1 MASLRDQVVAEA
13 EGQLGVRYW
22 TMHQGPKGSTSEGF
36 GCAMLCAW
44 CLNEVLGT
52 DYYGSCWNF
61 WGDAI
66 GAPQYNQGGGEFEVV
81 DESEAQPGDIVIY
94 FKPGD
99 PVGYSTSASH
109 AALYV
114 GGGMVIGSYGY
125 GTPGTD
131 YYMAGGSVRRTTVD
145 YQSLG
150 GTRRIVR
157 CKRLKG
163 STATS
168 KPANTQTPST
178 SSDGRELYR
187 VSTTIRVKSDTLNV
201 RDKPST
207 KTGKIKAEYR
217 KGDEINIDGLVLGD
231 DGYVWGSYVGKSSGQ
246 RRYVA
251 LGTAELAS

>member
-1 MASLRDQVVAEA
+1 MASLRDQVVAKA
-13 EGQLGVRYW
+13 ESQLGVRYW
-22 TMHQGPKGSTSEGF
+22 TMHQGPRGSGSEGF

-81 DESEAQPGDIVIY
+81 DESDAQPGDVVLY
-94 FKPGD
+94 FQAGAAL
-99 PVGYSTSASH
+99 GYSTSASH

-150 GTRRIVR
+150 GVHRFVR

-163 STATS
+163 SSATTT
-168 KPANTQTPST
+168 PPNAQTPST

-187 VSTTIRVKSDTLNV
+187 VSTTIHVKSATLNV

-207 KTGKIKAEYR
+207 KTGTVCAKYR
-217 KGDEINIDGLVLGD
+217 KGDEINIDGLVLGE
-231 DGYVWGSYVGKSSGQ
+231 DGYVWASYVGGSGK